1 MSIYWMLNYTS
12 MTAKFTNMGTV
23 QSFYPGLV
31 VFHTVEGFGVNYKE
45 I

>member
-1 MSIYWMLNYTS
+1 MLNYTS